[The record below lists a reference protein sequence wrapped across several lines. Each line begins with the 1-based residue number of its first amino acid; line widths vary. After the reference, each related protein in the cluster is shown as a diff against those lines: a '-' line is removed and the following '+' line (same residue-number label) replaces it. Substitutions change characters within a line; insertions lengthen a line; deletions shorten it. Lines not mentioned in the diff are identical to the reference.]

1 SVKKLVFSDY
11 YYWNE
16 KDYIDCIKINAPYI
30 SSLTINGYFELE
42 LVLLD
47 VSSLIK
53 AELDYSIV
61 ARMSDDTTHEEM
73 LRGLLESLDHVK
85 DVIINDFW
93 WEFYSNLKARGD
105 MSNVGIDCK
114 PDQQYTWTRTG
125 FLIRFSRH
133 YPVVEQFLQ
142 LKPAKM
148 YSLKLG
154 RWKDINDVPHIPS
167 WCHGTFSNGAFHWMV
182 SDTPMS
188 YHHHRL
194 TNIVS
199 LDLSNETYG
208 EVSPPPLYGENVMGV
223 FR

>member
-1 SVKKLVFSDY
+1 
-11 YYWNE
+11 
-16 KDYIDCIKINAPYI
+16 
-30 SSLTINGYFELE
+30 
-42 LVLLD
+42 
-47 VSSLIK
+47 
-53 AELDYSIV
+53 AELDYCIYPGI
-61 ARMSDDTTHEEM
+61 SDDITHEEM
-73 LRGLLESLDHVK
+73 LRGLLESLNHVK

-93 WEFYSNLKARGD
+93 WEHGGTVSGIKASCVKEVDRIEKQFDDSTPNLLFGLVNKEKCWKGTLVV
-105 MSNVGIDCK
+105 MSWYIFK
-114 PDQQYTWTRTG
+114 
-125 FLIRFSRH
+125 
-133 YPVVEQFLQ
+133 
-142 LKPAKM
+142 AKM

-199 LDLSNETYG
+199 LDLANETYG